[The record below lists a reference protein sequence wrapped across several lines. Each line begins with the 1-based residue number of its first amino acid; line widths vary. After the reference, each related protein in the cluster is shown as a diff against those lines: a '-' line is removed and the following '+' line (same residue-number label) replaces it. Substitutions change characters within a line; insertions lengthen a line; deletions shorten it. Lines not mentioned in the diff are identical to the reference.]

1 MFSVAKKYVLTVA
14 VCLLGIGQGFGA
26 NNKCATGTQWGGFTT
41 EIASKPV
48 GSDYYEIDTPEKLA
62 WFACETTKEKGA
74 QYSIKAKLTQSID
87 LKHKLFF
94 PIAAGP
100 GDNGNAGFKGEF
112 DGQGFKI
119 SNLYMSSSE
128 MVKTEFGGQKNYA
141 QNIGFVAVLGGGT
154 VKNLILE
161 NVDIQ
166 ASTSAGE
173 ANDNKDSQIS
183 VGAVVGWM
191 APMDGNVVDGCTVS
205 GTIKTTG
212 NGQGVGGIVGN
223 AKTGTISNCMS
234 LVEIQTSGSDAYI
247 GGVIGI
253 TKTDVT
259 VSSCVY
265 AGPGLTN
272 TGDNGLV
279 GGIAGNVFTGKL
291 TTENDY
297 YEGEN
302 INGIGGTIC
311 KSTKNEC
318 TTANAQSA
326 AASIANADAQ
336 NVDATNAENYVCVL
350 NGGKWNESES
360 ICENST
366 SDYWS
371 VGETGLSLN
380 GYGKDGYKITFD
392 ANRGIFADGSVAK
405 NKFLEMGLAITADEI
420 GNPSRDYYTFIG
432 WAFTQDATEPEN
444 LGFVS
449 QRETVYA
456 VWEEKIKVTFD
467 ANGGAFPDD
476 SETKDVYISK
486 NSPITVD
493 GLGSLPGSYCK
504 QYSQTDATQC
514 VSTMYFTGWMNVAGD
529 KIDFNNHD
537 VLATE
542 DVKYNAEWTDVETY
556 SVTFHSDDNTTV
568 DFVQWVDAGHTVAK
582 PSDPEMEGY
591 TFLAW
596 YDGNAPF
603 DFKTEIRASK
613 DLYAHW
619 SPKQY
624 DISYNLSEG
633 CSDKGDNPENFILGE
648 GLLTLNP
655 PTTQE
660 GYVFDDWFY
669 DSGFTNRA
677 TALDRDVVGDKA
689 FFAKCSKKTYKIIYM
704 ADNNSYGSTSDQY
717 VEHGASITLASEG
730 IFWRTGYKQDGWS
743 RDIGGDRD
751 YVFGKVYT
759 ITEDL
764 TLYPHWVTNLEITS
778 IGAVRIYDYGD
789 HKEAVIDGNYGSAD
803 ATDEVQIPNDV
814 EVTKVTLNRKFDK
827 GIMSTIMLPFSINL
841 DNISGGKFYRFKRVD
856 IVNGERKIIIGSVKT
871 SSVGANTPYMFLPEA
886 EEITFT
892 GSVTLNTETEPS
904 ETLVTE
910 DGSWEFKGTYKYIQ
924 FDGSDESIFGF
935 AGQARSGAKVGQFV
949 QNGGSGAKILAMR
962 AYLIDCV
969 HKTRDYA
976 RSFNGAVKR
985 SQLSSD
991 IIDVEIEDEDGGVT
1005 AIGKFNTITGE
1016 VRIDRWFDLK
1026 GRRLNAKPTVQG
1038 TYYHNGKRVIVK

>member
-1 MFSVAKKYVLTVA
+1 MFSVTKKYVLMVA

-26 NNKCATGTQWGGFTT
+26 TPVTYDCSEGATWGGYTLEPAT
-41 EIASKPV
+41 KV
-48 GSDYYEIDTPEKLA
+48 NNVYEINTPGKLA
-62 WFACETTKEKGA
+62 WFSCFVNNNHNEYA
-74 QYSIKAKLTQSID
+74 SDNAKLTADIKMNLD
-87 LKHKLFF
+87 NANDAEKKFWI
-94 PIAAGP
+94 PICAGTGGDKDGIKYCRYTGIFD
-100 GDNGNAGFKGEF
+100 GDNHSIKGLYINGTELA
-112 DGQGFKI
+112 KI
-119 SNLYMSSSE
+119 D
-128 MVKTEFGGQKNYA
+128 KNYA
-141 QNIGFVAVLGGGT
+141 QNIGFVGVLGGGT
-154 VKNLILE
+154 IKNLVLE
-161 NVDIQ
+161 DVDIQ
-166 ASTSAGE
+166 ASTSLGDVIQ
-173 ANDNKDSQIS
+173 NDSEDHQIS
-183 VGAVVGWM
+183 VGAFVGWM
-191 APMDGNVVDGCTVS
+191 TESASNKVEYCMVS
-205 GTIKTTG
+205 GMIKTTG
-212 NGQGVGGIVGN
+212 KGQGVGGIVGN
-223 AKTGTISNCMS
+223 AKKGNVSNCMS
-234 LVEIQTSGSDAYI
+234 LVEIQATGSEAYV
-247 GGVIGI
+247 GGIVGM
-253 TKTDVT
+253 TKEALT
-259 VSSCVY
+259 VASCVY
-265 AGPGLTN
+265 AGPGITN
-272 TGDNGLV
+272 TGENSLTGGIVGDVYAGKPIVNDNYFEGKGVSGV
-279 GGIAGNVFTGKL
+279 GGSICTKKCTPAAVVPTNQNATVNVPIS
-291 TTENDY
+291 ND
-297 YEGEN
+297 EDVA
-302 INGIGGTIC
+302 
-311 KSTKNEC
+311 C
-318 TTANAQSA
+318 T
-326 AASIANADAQ
+326 
-336 NVDATNAENYVCVL
+336 L
-350 NGGKWNESES
+350 NGK
-360 ICENST
+360 NSDG
-366 SDYWS
+366 SCKEEPWA

-392 ANRGIFADGSVAK
+392 ANGGIFADGSVAR
-405 NKFLEMGLAITADEI
+405 NKFLEKDMAITADEI

-449 QRETVYA
+449 HRETVYA
-456 VWEEKIKVTFD
+456 VWEEKVKVTFD
-467 ANGGAFPDD
+467 ANGGTFPDD

-493 GLGSLPGSYCK
+493 GLGSLPVSYCK
-504 QYSQTDATQC
+504 QYSQTDPTQC
-514 VSTMYFTGWMNVAGD
+514 VSTMYFMGWMNDAEEQ
-529 KIDFNNHD
+529 IDFNNHD
-537 VLATE
+537 VLATV
-542 DVKYNAEWTDVETY
+542 DVKYNAVWTDVETY

-603 DFKTEIRASK
+603 DFRTEINASK
-613 DLYAHW
+613 DLHAHW
-619 SPKQY
+619 SPNQY
-624 DISYNLSEG
+624 NVSYDLSEG
-633 CSDKGDNPENFILGE
+633 CTDRGDNPEEFSLGE
-648 GLLTLNP
+648 GLLPLNP
-655 PTTQE
+655 PTVQE

-669 DSGFTNRA
+669 DGGFTKRA
-677 TALDRDVVGDKA
+677 TSIDRDVVGDKA
-689 FFAKCSKKTYKIIYM
+689 FYAKCSKKTYRIMYT
-704 ADNNSYGSTSDQY
+704 ADNSSYGSASDQY
-717 VEHGASITLASEG
+717 VEHGSSVTLASEG

-743 RDIGGDRD
+743 TTSGGDRV

-759 ITEDL
+759 ITKDL

-949 QNGGSGAKILAMR
+949 QNDGSGAKILAMR